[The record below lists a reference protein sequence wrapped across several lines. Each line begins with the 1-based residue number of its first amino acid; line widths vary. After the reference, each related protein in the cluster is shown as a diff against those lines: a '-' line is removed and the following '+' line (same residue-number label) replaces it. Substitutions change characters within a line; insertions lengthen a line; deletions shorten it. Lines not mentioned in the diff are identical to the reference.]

1 MEKYLTEQ
9 TIKKSEL
16 HKSQQKLANLME
28 QNPAPTKYRG
38 EKVHHFE
45 NTSDLESSPLRRE
58 NAFKT
63 KLQVKN
69 KRYPVKTLAKIG

>member
-45 NTSDLESSPLRRE
+45 TTSDYESSPLRRD
-58 NAFKT
+58 AFKT
-63 KLQVKN
+63 KLKVKN
-69 KRYPVKTLAKIG
+69 KSYPVKTVAKIG